1 MKRLSHC
8 QVHQIHISLSLQQ
21 LLHAYAC
28 VTNKYFEKID
38 HFELILA
45 GPTPNFKQISNQQ
58 STFKCTIAYMYF
70 ITMKSQ
76 NF

>member
-1 MKRLSHC
+1 MPMPVSQTNILKSL
-8 QVHQIHISLSLQQ
+8 IILSLFWSHDITQQ
-21 LLHAYAC
+21 KKKL
-28 VTNKYFEKID
+28 
-38 HFELILA
+38 FELILA

-58 STFKCTIAYMYF
+58 STFECTLTYMYY